1 MFGMALRQFTRDE
14 LVLSA
19 NDAYMVLKFFFQ
31 STELKPT
38 QLTDDDRSFA
48 QALLLDAAD
57 RSYELGYAQI
67 LMEKFLMASPR
78 SLEGVKD
85 LLKEFI
91 KKAAKHWWNHAKQK
105 DLREAKLYMVV
116 VNQLRRNFRSTW
128 AIREQTGELIY

>member
-1 MFGMALRQFTRDE
+1 MPLRRFSPE
-14 LVLSA
+14 EIVLSA

-31 STELKPT
+31 STSLKPT
-38 QLTDDDRSFA
+38 ELTDEDRAFA

-91 KKAAKHWWNHAKQK
+91 KEAAKHWWKHAKQT

-116 VNQLRRNFRSTW
+116 VNQLRRNFRSIW
-128 AIREQTGELIY
+128 AIREQTGDLSY